1 MAEELQTKIMQSFIG
16 KVVRK
21 DLAFLVKGNLPVPTY
36 VLEYLLGQ
44 YCATDDEE
52 IITQGLEKVKDV
64 IRNNYINRAESEEV
78 KGKIRENGRFRI
90 IDKVTA
96 VLNDRSDVYQ
106 ATFANLTLTGVPI
119 SDEIIIKNPKL
130 LSGNGVW
137 SIVTIAYQPGDE
149 IKQRWLIE
157 SLKPIQ
163 ISNVDVVDF
172 IDQRAKFTT
181 DEWIDF
187 MVHTVGLNPDS
198 LNRREKFIV
207 LSRLL
212 PFVENNFNFMELG
225 PKGTGK
231 SHVFQEFSPYG
242 VLVSG
247 GDVTSARLFVKMS
260 GNKEILGLVGYWDAV
275 AWDEYEQQ
283 KGKAVDAVLIDTM
296 QNYLANKSFNRGKAT
311 HEASA
316 SMAFVGNTKH
326 TVEYMLKNSHLFESI
341 PTAFIKGAFLD
352 RIHLYNPGWEIK
364 MLKKDSFSKGYGLI
378 TDYIS
383 AILHELRKKD
393 FSPLLQNYA
402 KFSGSL
408 SERDHLAIRKTF
420 SGMVKLLYPNGEFTE
435 EEAYEII
442 NFAAEGRKRVKDQ
455 LYIIDETFRAE
466 PAYFEYDNLK
476 AHTKVQVKTL
486 EQLDYGIE
494 DYRPVAAEPIPDLPE
509 TITTEEEQQGGPVHE
524 ILIPT
529 AAKPVERVVVQDLP
543 STIKEIRMNQRGISY
558 TKLFGPYLR
567 TAHKI
572 ELTDPFVRMPYQID
586 NLIEFINTVKQ
597 SVENPEGLQIHLSTA
612 NDDEHRPDVIDI
624 FDAITDDLAPRGID
638 FTYDFE
644 ADHDRFIRLDNG
656 WKINL
661 GRGLDI
667 FDKVER
673 FSIDRISQEDRR
685 CKACSIA
692 FVREEDEPG
701 ASGSL

>member
-1 MAEELQTKIMQSFIG
+1 
-16 KVVRK
+16 
-21 DLAFLVKGNLPVPTY
+21 
-36 VLEYLLGQ
+36 
-44 YCATDDEE
+44 
-52 IITQGLEKVKDV
+52 
-64 IRNNYINRAESEEV
+64 
-78 KGKIRENGRFRI
+78 
-90 IDKVTA
+90 
-96 VLNDRSDVYQ
+96 
-106 ATFANLTLTGVPI
+106 
-119 SDEIIIKNPKL
+119 
-130 LSGNGVW
+130 
-137 SIVTIAYQPGDE
+137 
-149 IKQRWLIE
+149 
-157 SLKPIQ
+157 
-163 ISNVDVVDF
+163 
-172 IDQRAKFTT
+172 
-181 DEWIDF
+181 
-187 MVHTVGLNPDS
+187 
-198 LNRREKFIV
+198 
-207 LSRLL
+207 
-212 PFVENNFNFMELG
+212 
-225 PKGTGK
+225 
-231 SHVFQEFSPYG
+231 
-242 VLVSG
+242 
-247 GDVTSARLFVKMS
+247 
-260 GNKEILGLVGYWDAV
+260 
-275 AWDEYEQQ
+275 
-283 KGKAVDAVLIDTM
+283 M

-509 TITTEEEQQGGPVHE
+509 TITTEEEQQGGPAHE
-524 ILIPT
+524 ILLPT
-529 AAKPVERVVVQDLP
+529 AAKPIERVVVQDLP

-567 TAHKI
+567 TAHKV
-572 ELTDPFVRMPYQID
+572 ELTDPFVRIPYQID

-692 FVREEDEPG
+692 FVREEDEP
-701 ASGSL
+701 